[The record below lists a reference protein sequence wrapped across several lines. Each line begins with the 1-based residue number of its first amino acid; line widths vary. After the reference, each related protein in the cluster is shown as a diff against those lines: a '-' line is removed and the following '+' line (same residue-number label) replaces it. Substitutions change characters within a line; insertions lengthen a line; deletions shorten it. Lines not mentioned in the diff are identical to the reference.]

1 MHHKV
6 VKSVLGNSYVLGG
19 GKDYGDGLCKG
30 EE

>member
-6 VKSVLGNSYVLGG
+6 VKPVLGNSYVLGG
-19 GKDYGDGLCKG
+19 GMDYGEGLYKG